1 MLFRSA
7 ASLALLACVSNV
19 AAQAQPYKLVTG
31 PVFGISLARR
41 STNGYQPEQSVCG
54 DGNTCAEA
62 CGEGFET
69 CPSQDESTHCFNPA
83 GKQTCCSDGSGNS
96 CDDGYYCTHDTK
108 SQTWCCPDSMD
119 LVECAAAYDVDGTL
133 EKDEATTSSA
143 KPTTT
148 STTSAAPKT
157 TTTTEAETTSSS
169 TVISTTSSSKVETTS
184 TEPETTSTPVATS
197 HKKESTAESV
207 VIKTEIDDLTTTVC
221 PTPSAGYSTAWTGS
235 NSTVTSAAPTQPYES
250 TPVAIDTA
258 STAVPPV
265 ATGASGA
272 STTGVSALLLV
283 AAGIL
288 ALL

>member
-7 ASLALLACVSNV
+7 ASLVLLACVSNV
-19 AAQAQPYKLVTG
+19 AAQAKPYKLVTG

-41 STNGYQPEQSVCG
+41 TTNGYQPEQSVCG

-69 CPSQDESTHCFNPA
+69 CPSQDDATHCFNPA

-119 LVECAAAYDVDGTL
+119 LVECAAAYNVDGKL

-143 KPTTT
+143 APTTT
-148 STTSAAPKT
+148 STTTAAPKT
-157 TTTTEAETTSSS
+157 TSTEAETTTSEAETTSSS
-169 TVISTTSSSKVETTS
+169 TPIKVKTTS
-184 TEPETTSTPVATS
+184 TEPETTSTPVVTS
-197 HKKESTAESV
+197 HKKESTAETV
-207 VIKTEIDDLTTTVC
+207 VIKTEVDELTTTVC

-258 STAVPPV
+258 STGVPPV

-272 STTGVSALLLV
+272 SSTGVSALLLV
-283 AAGIL
+283 AAGIF